1 MIKDVRQG
9 RYVFKLL
16 AVDVP
21 SAAGPEQRIY
31 LEGDERIYNRGSVMR
46 ELRDP
51 FLNVRS
57 VPLGATTELLPSIL
71 QFDRAGS
78 WLFWACQL
86 KCSGWLSGKSHK
98 KLKDVASF
106 VTTPYLVRL
115 EARVQ
120 GC

>member
-1 MIKDVRQG
+1 MHGVCQG

-51 FLNVRS
+51 FLNVR
-57 VPLGATTELLPSIL
+57 TQYLLILECGSFTNSAFAVGSITY
-71 QFDRAGS
+71 S
-78 WLFWACQL
+78 
-86 KCSGWLSGKSHK
+86 
-98 KLKDVASF
+98 ASR
-106 VTTPYLVRL
+106 T
-115 EARVQ
+115 
-120 GC
+120 G

>member
-1 MIKDVRQG
+1 MLRVNWLVSSYAQQKICSGSVINGVRQG
-9 RYVFKLL
+9 LYVFKLL

-57 VPLGATTELLPSIL
+57 VPLGATTELLPSHPPI
-71 QFDRAGS
+71 
-78 WLFWACQL
+78 
-86 KCSGWLSGKSHK
+86 
-98 KLKDVASF
+98 
-106 VTTPYLVRL
+106 
-115 EARVQ
+115 
-120 GC
+120 